1 MKKEDLKNKTTEKLE
16 SELKQLQAFT
26 WIFTGVLITLFA
38 VVIYGLFTN
47 KSSTDLPLLAV
58 AISCSAVLITQF
70 SNIKK
75 LKIELETRRQD
86 T

>member
-58 AISCSAVLITQF
+58 AISCSAVLIPQF